1 MTSVTDALPQSPF
14 QSSDPRFDYWSAVHR
29 LAFEQLEFILRSGL
43 LFATF
48 TGEVGTG
55 KSTIIRQA
63 VALEQVRHLI
73 GVVQHGAMLN
83 AAPARAVMGAFGAD
97 PGPGDHDAQAD
108 VLERSLAAAR
118 DRHGI
123 ATLIVEDAHLLKS
136 ETLGALVALAGPE
149 REDGALFR
157 LLLVGR
163 ADLRSRLQSEAPGLI
178 GPGVHLD
185 PMSAEDTAG
194 FVRHR
199 LAAADLRAIR
209 FDAGALKA
217 VHDLTGGVPLRINL
231 LCMYCLDEAWDRDI
245 ENIDETLVRDCNIEA
260 DAVLGGEG
268 LGDPASR
275 AGLPA

>member
-1 MTSVTDALPQSPF
+1 MTAATDTLPESPF
-14 QSSDPRFDYWSAVHR
+14 QSSDPRFDYWSAAHR

-83 AAPARAVMGAFGAD
+83 AAPARAVMASFGAD

-108 VLERSLAAAR
+108 VLERSLASAR
-118 DRHGI
+118 TRHGL

-157 LLLVGR
+157 LLLVGHP
-163 ADLRSRLQSEAPGLI
+163 DLRSQLRSQTPGLV

-199 LAAADLRAIR
+199 LAAAGLRAIR
-209 FDAGALKA
+209 FDAAALKT

-245 ENIDETLVRDCNIEA
+245 EVIDEALVRDCNVEA
-260 DAVLGGEG
+260 DSVLGGAG
-268 LGDPASR
+268 QGDTDQR

>member
-1 MTSVTDALPQSPF
+1 MTAATEALPESPF

-55 KSTIIRQA
+55 KSTIVRQA
-63 VALEQVRHLI
+63 VALEQARHLI
-73 GVVQHGAMLN
+73 GVVHHGAMLN

-108 VLERSLAAAR
+108 LLERSLAAAR
-118 DRHGI
+118 PRHGI
-123 ATLIVEDAHLLKS
+123 ATLVVEDAHLLKPD
-136 ETLGALVALAGPE
+136 TLRALVALADPG

-163 ADLRSRLQSEAPGLI
+163 PDLRMRVQAVAPGLM

-199 LAAADLRAIR
+199 LAAAGLRAIR
-209 FDAGALKA
+209 FDAAALET
-217 VHDLTGGVPLRINL
+217 VHDLTGGIPLRINL

-245 ENIDETLVRDCNIEA
+245 EVIDAALVRDCNVEA
-260 DAVLGGEG
+260 DAVLGGGGQGGPADLDG
-268 LGDPASR
+268 LR
-275 AGLPA
+275 V